1 MKKKRVYDGK
11 IIKVDVFD
19 LTIEGRKVKR
29 EIIKHPGAAA
39 MLAFDEKGRIILVRQ
54 HRYPHGYVLEIPAGT
69 LEKGESPK
77 ACALREIQEETG
89 YKAKRMTHL
98 VTYYPSLGYNTE
110 AIHCFVASDLTQVKK
125 KLDTDEFITVKKMEL
140 SKLLKMIKA
149 GKIIDSKTICAV
161 MIYAAKKKMLGSIF
175 CRLAV
180 LDQICLTKTVQF
192 FQTCKPDP
200 EMLVVSVFYAP
211 MMI

>member
-1 MKKKRVYDGK
+1 MKKRVYDGK

-39 MLAFDEKGRIILVRQ
+39 MLAFDEKDRIILVRQ
-54 HRYPHGYVLEIPAGT
+54 HRYPHDYILEIPAGT

-98 VTYYPSLGYNTE
+98 VTYYPSVGYNTE
-110 AIHCFVASDLTQVKK
+110 AIHCFIASDLTQVKK

-140 SKLLKMIKA
+140 SKLLKMIRA

-161 MIYAAKKKMLGSIF
+161 MIYAAKKKL
-175 CRLAV
+175 L
-180 LDQICLTKTVQF
+180 
-192 FQTCKPDP
+192 
-200 EMLVVSVFYAP
+200 
-211 MMI
+211 

>member
-1 MKKKRVYDGK
+1 MRKSRVYDG
-11 IIKVDVFD
+11 IVIGIDVYN

-39 MLAFDEKGRIILVRQ
+39 MLAFDEKDRIILVRQ

-89 YKAKRMTHL
+89 YKAKRMSHL
-98 VTYYPSLGYNTE
+98 VTYYPSIGYNTE
-110 AIHCFVASDLTQVKK
+110 AIHCFVASGLTRVKK

-140 SKLLKMIKA
+140 PKLLRMIKA

-161 MIYAAKKKMLGSIF
+161 MIYAAKKKHL
-175 CRLAV
+175 
-180 LDQICLTKTVQF
+180 
-192 FQTCKPDP
+192 
-200 EMLVVSVFYAP
+200 
-211 MMI
+211 